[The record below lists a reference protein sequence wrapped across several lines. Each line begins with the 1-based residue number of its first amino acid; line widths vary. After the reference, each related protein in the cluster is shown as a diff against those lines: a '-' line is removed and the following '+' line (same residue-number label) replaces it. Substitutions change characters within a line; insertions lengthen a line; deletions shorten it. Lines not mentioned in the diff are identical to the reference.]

1 MIYTS
6 TLTSKGQATIPAPIR
21 EKLGILS
28 GQKVVFDVTNGEVVI
43 KNQAK
48 LIDELYGSLKTNIKW
63 NKGRAYGAV
72 GKMLAANYLK
82 TLPKKYWPKVK

>member
-28 GQKVVFDVTNGEVVI
+28 GQKVVFDTTNDEVII

-48 LIDELYGSLKTNIKW
+48 LVDELYGSLKTNIKW
-63 NKGRAYGAV
+63 DKKKAYTAV
-72 GKMLAANYLK
+72 GKMLGEAYLK
-82 TLPKKYWPKVK
+82 TLPKKYWPRVK

>member
-63 NKGRAYGAV
+63 NKRRAYEAV
-72 GKMLAANYLK
+72 GKRLAEDYLK

>member
-63 NKGRAYGAV
+63 NKRRAYGAV
-72 GKMLAANYLK
+72 GKMLAEDYLK
-82 TLPKKYWPKVK
+82 TLPKKYWPKVR